1 VDKRAAHEL
10 VAAFMG
16 GLAPWVQGLGGADA
30 LPPMPGLNIA
40 SYGRMVVPASLDQ
53 LDVVNEFISRE
64 LEEYDCPMPVQMQL
78 DVALEEMFVNVC
90 HYAYKD
96 SDEPGDCVVSYLC
109 TSHPRGIVIALVDKG
124 WPFDPL
130 TRKDPTKPTSIQE
143 AKIGGL
149 GIFMTKKSVDDIAY
163 MRAGDKNVVV
173 FGKMW

>member
-1 VDKRAAHEL
+1 
-10 VAAFMG
+10 
-16 GLAPWVQGLGGADA
+16 
-30 LPPMPGLNIA
+30 
-40 SYGRMVVPASLDQ
+40 
-53 LDVVNEFISRE
+53 
-64 LEEYDCPMPVQMQL
+64 
-78 DVALEEMFVNVC
+78 
-90 HYAYKD
+90 
-96 SDEPGDCVVSYLC
+96 VSYLC

>member
-1 VDKRAAHEL
+1 
-10 VAAFMG
+10 
-16 GLAPWVQGLGGADA
+16 
-30 LPPMPGLNIA
+30 
-40 SYGRMVVPASLDQ
+40 MVVPASLDQ
-53 LDVVNEFISRE
+53 LDVVNEFIARE
-64 LEEYDCPMPVQMQL
+64 LEKYDCPMPAQMQL

-96 SDEPGDCVVSYLC
+96 SDEPGGCVVSYLC